1 MADKITDRDVRNL
14 PAPPSGNRITYDG
27 EVKGFGVRV
36 TKAGAKAFILNYR
49 RKIDGLERRWTI
61 GSFPDWTAGAARDEA
76 KRLKREIDRG
86 ADPVGQQQTDRSAPT
101 MADLCTRFEKEYL
114 SRKRPST
121 QASYKQQ
128 IAADILPAMKKLKVA
143 AVTYADVDEL
153 HRTISE
159 RAPYH
164 ANRVLALVSK
174 MFSLA
179 ILWRWRTDNP
189 CRGVERN
196 PEHKRKRYLTQ
207 AELERLLTALDGL
220 PDEQSAN
227 IIRLLLLTGA
237 RRGEVL
243 AARWDQF
250 DFTRSEWIKPGA
262 TTKQKTDHVV
272 PLSAPAM
279 ELLKELKKVAG
290 RAEHLFPSRDGGH
303 RKDVK
308 DSWAALCKAAKIES
322 LRLHDL
328 RHSFASILATGGA
341 SLPLIGALLGHTQPS
356 TTARYSHIFDEAQ
369 RAAAERV
376 GEVVGGK
383 VR

>member
-1 MADKITDRDVRNL
+1 MPDKITDRDVRNL
-14 PAPPSGNRITYDG
+14 PAPASGNRITYDG
-27 EVKGFGVRV
+27 DVKGFGVRV

-49 RKIDGLERRWTI
+49 RKADGLERRWTI
-61 GSFPDWTAGAARDEA
+61 GSFPDWTIGAAREEA
-76 KRLKREIDRG
+76 KRLKREVDRG
-86 ADPVGQQQTDRSAPT
+86 ADPVGQLQTDRSAPT
-101 MADLCTRFEKEYL
+101 VADLCTRFEKEYL

-128 IAADILPAMKKLKVA
+128 IAADILPSMKRLKVA
-143 AVTYADVDEL
+143 AVAYSDVDDL

-164 ANRVLALVSK
+164 ANRVLALLSK

-179 ILWRWRTDNP
+179 ILWHWRTDNP

-196 PEHKRKRYLTQ
+196 PEHKRKRYLTTD
-207 AELERLLTALDGL
+207 ELGRLVTALDGL
-220 PDEQSAN
+220 PDEQSSN

-243 AARWDQF
+243 AARWGQF

-262 TTKQKTDHVV
+262 TTKQKTDHVI

-279 ELLKELKKVAG
+279 ELLKEMKETGKG
-290 RAEHLFPSRDGGH
+290 EYLFPSRDGGH

-308 DSWAALCKAAKIES
+308 DSWSALCNAAKIDG

-341 SLPLIGALLGHTQPS
+341 SLPLIGTLLGHTQPS
-356 TTARYSHIFDEAQ
+356 TTARYSHIFDEVQ

-383 VR
+383 AR